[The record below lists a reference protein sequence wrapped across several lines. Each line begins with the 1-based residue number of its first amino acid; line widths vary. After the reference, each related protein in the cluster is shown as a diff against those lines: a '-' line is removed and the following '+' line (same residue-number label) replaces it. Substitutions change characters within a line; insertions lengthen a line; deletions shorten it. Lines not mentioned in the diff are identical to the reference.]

1 MKKAWVLGSRPAA
14 SRSGIVSASKIVIST
29 LDIGRFKGA
38 NAKKAADSEEK
49 KADPE
54 GSTPSKPD
62 EIPAP
67 TEIVKAWK
75 VYFLIYENSYASLV

>member
-38 NAKKAADSEEK
+38 NAKKAAELPEAKAEPDS
-49 KADPE
+49 
-54 GSTPSKPD
+54 STGSKPD
-62 EIPAP
+62 ETAAP
-67 TEIVKAWK
+67 TEIAKAWK
-75 VYFLIYENSYASLV
+75 E

>member
-1 MKKAWVLGSRPAA
+1 MKKAWVLGSHPVAG
-14 SRSGIVSASKIVIST
+14 RSGKVSASKIVIFT
-29 LDIGRFKGA
+29 LDVGRNKGL
-38 NAKKAADSEEK
+38 NAKKAAYSEEE

-62 EIPAP
+62 EIVAP

-75 VYFLIYENSYASLV
+75 V